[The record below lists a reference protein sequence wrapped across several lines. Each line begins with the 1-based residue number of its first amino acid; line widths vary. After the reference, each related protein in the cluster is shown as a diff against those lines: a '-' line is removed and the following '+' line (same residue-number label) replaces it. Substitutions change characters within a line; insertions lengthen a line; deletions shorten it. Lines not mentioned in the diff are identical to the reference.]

1 MSLSFS
7 FIIEEDEAADSGF
20 PTNITTPE
28 DEMLMCGNG
37 CSRFLY
43 SSLDVQMKTD
53 NGSIS
58 PLARLSCDA
67 NGCFDYI
74 LDPTQSAGNP
84 TETRALLFEHSET
97 GTQLEIDLA
106 QLQNRAG
113 GSTLLPNSQPK
124 NRRTRDYDYYNED
137 GDFGM
142 GRGDESEEEA
152 ENQDEFEEDGFLVG
166 ENDESDVEGAFSDGD
181 DDNDGDDRCVICK
194 DGGELMFCDGG
205 EKNDGCGQ
213 SFHTACV
220 GRSVIPEGDWICQAC
235 AQLAGIEAGS
245 IGHEFP
251 VINETSENA
260 DKRSDAEHDDAN
272 DDEDDDDGSNFN
284 RDDETKEDPLQ
295 QDIDCEDTPVVKPSG
310 NSNNN
315 NNKRRFVLEDSDSD

>member
-1 MSLSFS
+1 
-7 FIIEEDEAADSGF
+7 
-20 PTNITTPE
+20 
-28 DEMLMCGNG
+28 
-37 CSRFLY
+37 
-43 SSLDVQMKTD
+43 MKDD
-53 NGSIS
+53 NGGIS

-67 NGCFDYI
+67 NGCFNYI

-113 GSTLLPNSQPK
+113 GSTLLPNRQPK
-124 NRRTRDYDYYNED
+124 NRRTRDNDYYNED

-142 GRGDESEEEA
+142 GRGDESEEEEA

-181 DDNDGDDRCVICK
+181 DDDDRCVICK

-205 EKNDGCGQ
+205 EENDGCGQ
-213 SFHTACV
+213 SFHTTCV

-235 AQLAGIEAGS
+235 AQSAGIEAGS

-251 VINETSENA
+251 AINETPIVA
-260 DKRSDAEHDDAN
+260 DKQADDGHDTAAN
-272 DDEDDDDGSNFN
+272 DDEDEDDDDN
-284 RDDETKEDPLQ
+284 RDDETKEETLQ

-310 NSNNN
+310 NGNNN

>member
-1 MSLSFS
+1 
-7 FIIEEDEAADSGF
+7 
-20 PTNITTPE
+20 
-28 DEMLMCGNG
+28 MLMCGNG

-43 SSLDVQMKTD
+43 SSLDVQMKDD
-53 NGSIS
+53 NGGIS

-67 NGCFDYI
+67 NGCFNYI

-113 GSTLLPNSQPK
+113 GSTLLPNRQPK
-124 NRRTRDYDYYNED
+124 NRRTRDNDYYNED

-142 GRGDESEEEA
+142 GRGDESEEEEA

-181 DDNDGDDRCVICK
+181 DDDDRCVICK

-205 EKNDGCGQ
+205 EENDGCGQ
-213 SFHTACV
+213 SFHTTCV

-235 AQLAGIEAGS
+235 AQSAGIEAGS

-251 VINETSENA
+251 ATNETPNNA
-260 DKRSDAEHDDAN
+260 DKQADDGHDAAATDDE
-272 DDEDDDDGSNFN
+272 DEDDDDN
-284 RDDETKEDPLQ
+284 RDNETKEETLQ

-310 NSNNN
+310 NGNNN

>member
-1 MSLSFS
+1 
-7 FIIEEDEAADSGF
+7 
-20 PTNITTPE
+20 
-28 DEMLMCGNG
+28 MLMCGNG

-43 SSLDVQMKTD
+43 SSLDVQMKDD
-53 NGSIS
+53 NGGIS

-67 NGCFDYI
+67 NGCFNYI

-113 GSTLLPNSQPK
+113 GSTLLPNRQPK
-124 NRRTRDYDYYNED
+124 NRRTRDNDYYNED

-142 GRGDESEEEA
+142 GRGDESEEEEA

-181 DDNDGDDRCVICK
+181 DDDDRCVICK

-205 EKNDGCGQ
+205 EENDGCGQ
-213 SFHTACV
+213 SFHTTCV

-235 AQLAGIEAGS
+235 AQSAGIEAGS

-251 VINETSENA
+251 AINETPIVA
-260 DKRSDAEHDDAN
+260 DKQADDGHDTAAN
-272 DDEDDDDGSNFN
+272 DDEDE
-284 RDDETKEDPLQ
+284 DEETLQ

-310 NSNNN
+310 NGNNN

>member
-1 MSLSFS
+1 LSFS
-7 FIIEEDEAADSGF
+7 FSPLIEEDEAADSGF

-37 CSRFLY
+37 YSRFLY
-43 SSLDVQMKTD
+43 SSLDVQMKND
-53 NGSIS
+53 NGGVS

-67 NGCFDYI
+67 NGCFNYI

-113 GSTLLPNSQPK
+113 GSTLLPNRQPK
-124 NRRTRDYDYYNED
+124 NRRTRDNDYCDED

-166 ENDESDVEGAFSDGD
+166 ENDESDVEGAFSDD
-181 DDNDGDDRCVICK
+181 DDDDDRCVICK
-194 DGGELMFCDGG
+194 DGGELMICDGG
-205 EKNDGCGQ
+205 EEKDGCGQ
-213 SFHTACV
+213 SFHMACV

-235 AQLAGIEAGS
+235 AQSAGIEAGS

-251 VINETSENA
+251 AINETSDNA
-260 DKRSDAEHDDAN
+260 DKRSDAGHDDAD
-272 DDEDDDDGSNFN
+272 DDEDDGSDFN
-284 RDDETKEDPLQ
+284 RDVETKEESLQ
-295 QDIDCEDTPVVKPSG
+295 QDIDCEDTPVVKPLG
-310 NSNNN
+310 NGNN